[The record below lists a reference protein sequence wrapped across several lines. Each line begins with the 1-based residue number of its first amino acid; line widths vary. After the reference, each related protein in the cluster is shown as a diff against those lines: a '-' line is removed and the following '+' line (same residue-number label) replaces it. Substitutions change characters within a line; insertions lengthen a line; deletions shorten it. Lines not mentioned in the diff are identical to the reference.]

1 MPDNL
6 PGFKLYTDMMSR
18 RLQLHPYK
26 SSIMHV
32 IFHLIDAPLAV
43 DLLSLIDVAGY
54 ARLTVSTN

>member
-1 MPDNL
+1 
-6 PGFKLYTDMMSR
+6 
-18 RLQLHPYK
+18 
-26 SSIMHV
+26 MHV